1 MKIVCALG
9 LQNGPELLRRAAA
22 ATGGEREWILLHVID
37 TGPRHGLE
45 AYLRGGLPGRAHD
58 VERHTAAAAGSET
71 AAAEAVVQEAL
82 QAGRTLGLSARGEVR
97 TGPPEQVIVA
107 IAGETGAN
115 LLVIM
120 ASEGTA
126 GRPQFGPASVG
137 HVARFVLD
145 HAPCDVLLL
154 RGAA

>member
-1 MKIVCALG
+1 VKIICALG

-22 ATGGEREWILLHVID
+22 ATGGDREWVLLHVID

-58 VERHTAAAAGSET
+58 VERHTAAAADSEA
-71 AAAEAVVQEAL
+71 AAAEAVVQEAQ
-82 QAGRTLGLSARGEVR
+82 QAGRALGLAVRGEVR
-97 TGPPEQVIVA
+97 SGPPEQVIA
-107 IAGETGAN
+107 AMAGEIHAE
-115 LLVIM
+115 LIVIM

-126 GRPQFGPASVG
+126 GRPQLGPASVG

-154 RGAA
+154 RGAP